1 VIGCPRGFELG
12 CGMKAY
18 KVLCL
23 VVFEV
28 VIPNDRHRDWLSA
41 RTILMYELVAQVL
54 IGSTHRWRCNFPC
67 RSLVRLPP
75 MHA

>member
-1 VIGCPRGFELG
+1 MEGLYRLMGG
-12 CGMKAY
+12 GMKAY

-28 VIPNDRHRDWLSA
+28 VIPNDRHRDWLPA
-41 RTILMYELVAQVL
+41 RTILMYELVAQLL
-54 IGSTHRWRCNFPC
+54 IGWTHGWRCKHPC
-67 RSLVRLPP
+67 ISLVRLPP